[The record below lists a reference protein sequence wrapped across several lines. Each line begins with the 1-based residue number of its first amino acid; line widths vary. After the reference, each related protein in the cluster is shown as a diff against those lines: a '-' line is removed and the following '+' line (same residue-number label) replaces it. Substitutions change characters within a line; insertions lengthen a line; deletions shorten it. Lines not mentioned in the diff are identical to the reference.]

1 MSRNLQIL
9 LVIVGGYLLGFV
21 GAFIITLMD
30 IWDTGPT
37 AYVFSEAAW
46 RSALWPY
53 ELVQLFL

>member
-1 MSRNLQIL
+1 MNRNLQIL

-30 IWDTGPT
+30 IWDSGPT
-37 AYVFSEAAW
+37 AYVFGEAAR

-53 ELVQLFL
+53 EIVKLFL